1 MEMKRPTL
9 GFLYPGDSADDEIP
23 RLCRHLEAPC
33 ECLLQHTPVGEDAH
47 RVDAL
52 LDLGQSERLVPA
64 GRELVSAGADVV
76 IWACTSGSFVFGREG
91 ARRQAAQLSEA
102 LGVPASSTALA
113 FEAAVRAIE
122 VRRVAVAA
130 TYPHDVTLRF
140 AEFLSAAGI
149 EVLALSHADILTAA
163 EVGTLNRQ
171 QVLDL
176 ACNGDH
182 PQADA
187 LLIPDTALHSI
198 DLISELERRL
208 RKPVLTANQ
217 VSVWQALQLS
227 DSPTAWSAGGTLFRC

>member
-23 RLCRHLEAPC
+23 RLCRQLETPC
-33 ECLLQHTPVGEDAH
+33 ECLLQHTAVGEDAH

-52 LDLGQSERLVPA
+52 LELGQPDNLIPA
-64 GRELVSAGADVV
+64 GRELVRAGAEVV
-76 IWACTSGSFVFGREG
+76 VWACTSGSFVFGREG
-91 ARRQAAQLSEA
+91 ARRQADQLSEA
-102 LGVPASSTALA
+102 LGVPAASTALA
-113 FEAAVRAIE
+113 FEAAVRAVE

-130 TYPHDVTLRF
+130 TYPHPVALRF

-163 EVGTLNRQ
+163 EVGTLTRQ

-176 ACNGDH
+176 AIEGDH

-198 DLISELERRL
+198 DLIRELEQRL
-208 RKPVLTANQ
+208 HKPVLTANQ
-217 VSVWQALQLS
+217 VSVWQALQLAGF
-227 DSPTAWSAGGTLFRC
+227 PTAWPDGGALFRP